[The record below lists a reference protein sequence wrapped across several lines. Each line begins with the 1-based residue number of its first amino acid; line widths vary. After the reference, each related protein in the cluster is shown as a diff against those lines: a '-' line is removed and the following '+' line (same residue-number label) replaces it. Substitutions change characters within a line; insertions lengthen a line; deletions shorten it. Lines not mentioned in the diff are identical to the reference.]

1 MTNPAAANEDLVNS
15 LLAAARQHAEQGA
28 VRQADQSFQRVLDI
42 APDQFE
48 ALHFLGMRALAEGH
62 VVVAKRLLE
71 RAVEQDG
78 SDIQLLKNFGVACI
92 GAERLDEARFAFD
105 RALTLAPDFFVARVY
120 LGYVL
125 ELLGHKDAALR
136 AYFSAVVAAQ
146 AKGRWLS
153 PETTAPPL
161 RELVTRAMRFVDA
174 GRKELFSAV
183 LAPLRERHG
192 SDALQRVEHCLD
204 IYLLIAPAN
213 HQNPLQ
219 KPKFLYYPD
228 LPTTAYFA
236 PDLFDWYGELERNTA
251 VIREELLAVLNAEQG
266 IEPFLNFDSPE
277 DVPKFLGAGPQGP
290 PAWDAFFF
298 YRHGV
303 RYDENHALCPR
314 TSAIL
319 EALPLVRIRAHA
331 PEICFSVLAP
341 GTHILPHH
349 GVTNTRVVTH
359 LPLIVPDDCAIRVG
373 GEEHAWKEGRCVTFD
388 DTFEHEAWNRSEQT
402 RVVLI
407 LDIWNPHLTA
417 VEREAITTLV
427 EAIGDFNRECGI
439 FETR

>member
-1 MTNPAAANEDLVNS
+1 MTTPTAANADTVNS

-28 VRQADQSFQRVLDI
+28 VLQADQLFQRVLEI
-42 APDQFE
+42 VPDQFE
-48 ALHFLGMRALAEGH
+48 ALHFLGMRALAEGQ
-62 VVVAKRLLE
+62 VVIAKRLLE

-78 SDIQLLKNFGVACI
+78 GDIQLLKNLGVACI
-92 GAERLDEARFAFD
+92 GAERFDEARFAFD
-105 RALTLAPDFFVARVY
+105 RALTLAPDFFVARLY

-125 ELLGHKDAALR
+125 EMLGHNHAALKE
-136 AYFSAVVAAQ
+136 YFGAIMAAQ

-153 PETTAPPL
+153 PETTAPLL

-174 GRKELFSAV
+174 GRKELFSDV
-183 LAPLRERHG
+183 LAPLREQHG
-192 SDALQRVEHCLD
+192 SDAMQRVDRCLD
-204 IYLLIAPAN
+204 IYLGLAPAN
-213 HQNPLQ
+213 YPNPLQ
-219 KPKFLYYPD
+219 KPKFLYFPD

-236 PDLFDWYGELERNTA
+236 RELFDWYGDLERNTA
-251 VIREELLAVLNAEQG
+251 VIREELLAVLHDERVM
-266 IEPFLNFDSPE
+266 EPFLKFGTPD

-303 RYDENHALCPR
+303 RYDENHARCPR

-349 GVTNTRVVTH
+349 GVTNARVVTH
-359 LPLIVPDDCAIRVG
+359 LPLIVPGDCAIRVG
-373 GEEHAWKEGRCVTFD
+373 GEEHAWQEGRCVTFD
-388 DTFEHEAWNRSEQT
+388 DTFEHEAWNRSAQT

-417 VEREAITTLV
+417 VEREAVRLLV

-439 FETR
+439 VETH

>member
-1 MTNPAAANEDLVNS
+1 MTNPTATNADAVNS

-28 VRQADQSFQRVLDI
+28 VLQADQLFRRVLDI
-42 APDQFE
+42 VPDQFE
-48 ALHFLGMRALAEGH
+48 ALHFLGMRALAEGQ
-62 VVVAKRLLE
+62 VAVAKHLLE

-78 SDIQLLKNFGVACI
+78 SDIQLLKNLGVACI

-105 RALTLAPDFFVARVY
+105 RALTLAPDFFVARLY

-125 ELLGHKDAALR
+125 EMLGHEHAALKE
-136 AYFSAVVAAQ
+136 YFSAIMAAQ

-153 PETTAPPL
+153 PETTALSL

-174 GRKELFSAV
+174 GRKELFGDV
-183 LAPLRERHG
+183 LAPLRDQHG
-192 SDALQRVEHCLD
+192 GDTMRRVEHCLD
-204 IYLLIAPAN
+204 IYLGLVPAN
-213 HQNPLQ
+213 YQNPLQ
-219 KPKFLYYPD
+219 KPKFLYFPE

-236 PDLFDWYGELERNTA
+236 AELFDWYAELERNTA
-251 VIREELLAVLNAEQG
+251 VIRDELLAVLHAEQG
-266 IEPFLNFDSPE
+266 MEPFLKFNSPDE
-277 DVPKFLGAGPQGP
+277 VPKFLGAGPQGP

-303 RYDENHALCPR
+303 RYDENHERCPR
-314 TSAIL
+314 TSAII
-319 EALPLVRIRAHA
+319 EALPLGRIRAHA

-359 LPLIVPDDCAIRVG
+359 LPLIVPEDCAIRVG
-373 GEEHAWKEGRCVTFD
+373 GEEHVWQEGRCVTFD

-407 LDIWNPHLTA
+407 LDMWNPHLTA
-417 VEREAITTLV
+417 VERDAVARLV

-439 FETR
+439 VES